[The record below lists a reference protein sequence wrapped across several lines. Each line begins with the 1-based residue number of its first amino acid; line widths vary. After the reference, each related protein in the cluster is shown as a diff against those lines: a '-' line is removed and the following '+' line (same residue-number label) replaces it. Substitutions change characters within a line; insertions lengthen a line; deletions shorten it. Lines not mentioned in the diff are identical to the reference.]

1 MKDQSQVR
9 RRFLGRL
16 TSAIAVAGAS
26 LSFPRLAHAAE
37 PAVELEVHE
46 LDKWIAAM
54 TGEYK
59 LALDAVTPK
68 GVGELTQYASTYMM
82 LNAGVYNIAPARTNL
97 IVIVRNM
104 AAAFGFGNEAWAMHA
119 LGEHAPFTDS
129 RTGAPSVRNT
139 AAGAL
144 GSLVAQGA
152 TIAVCGM
159 ATQYYASLIA
169 TKQNISVADAR
180 KSLEDRLLPG
190 ARIVPSG
197 ITAVDRCQRHRFSYA
212 YVG

>member
-1 MKDQSQVR
+1 MSLPR
-9 RRFLGRL
+9 
-16 TSAIAVAGAS
+16 VARADE
-26 LSFPRLAHAAE
+26 PVAE
-37 PAVELEVHE
+37 PEVHE

-68 GVGELTQYASTYMM
+68 GVPELTQYASTYMM
-82 LNAGVYNIAPARTNL
+82 LNAGVYNIAPAKTNL

-104 AAAFGFGNEAWAMHA
+104 AAAFGFNNEAWAAHP
-119 LGEHAPFTDS
+119 LGELAPFTDA
-129 RTGAPSVRNT
+129 RTGAPSIRNT

-144 GSLVAQGA
+144 SGLVAQGA

-169 TKQNISVADAR
+169 TKQNIPVGDAR
-180 KSLEDRLLPG
+180 KSLEARLLPG